1 MATVSSPSEK
11 AADMLQKLSLDSQ
24 TNTENSQSAK
34 KPVVD
39 SGNVSNGQI
48 QTSDRSAT
56 PLLPDPMDPTMWYA
70 NGYAPYY
77 YGGYDG
83 TANGWDDYSKYL
95 KPDGV
100 EMPHGVY
107 GGYGYAPY
115 GPYSPA
121 GTPVPTLGHDGQLY
135 GAQQYQYP
143 ASYYQPPTAPAKGD
157 ISTVAPADQPILSIE
172 TPNGKSNG
180 IANGSGIK
188 GNKGSTALKPTY
200 QNSSYNANSS
210 NGGGVYPG
218 GFPASGYVYDVSRSS
233 FPWIDASFYSDA
245 KTRPFSSTQYASS
258 ANGLPMSKNRNARSH
273 SQFMGYNNQRPLS
286 GLNTGNGY
294 MNKMYSNKFYN
305 QNAISYR
312 SGFYGSNVY
321 DSRTMGSGWFSVD
334 NKYKPRGRGNGF
346 GNYGNGNMDG
356 LNELSR
362 GPRAKSF
369 KNQKGVAPAAIK
381 GQDNLVTGTNG
392 STEDNPSADKDN
404 LLYNR
409 ADFPETYA
417 DAKFFVI
424 KSYSEDDVHKSIKYN
439 VWSSTQNGNK
449 KLDAAYHEAQKS
461 SGNCPI
467 FLLFSVNTSGQFV
480 GLAEMSGPVDFD
492 KNLEYWQQDKWLGC
506 FPVKW
511 HIVKDVPN
519 SVLKHITLENNENKP
534 VTNSR
539 DTQEVKLEQGLQLL
553 KIFKDYSSEQSLLDD
568 FNFYEDRQKKIQ
580 DKKAKQQ
587 LIQKQLREGKPTDDA
602 TKEGSNVEVTNQK
615 SIDVPSNITKNAA
628 PAVLTN
634 GDAKV
639 LENVATVK
647 AQEVSK
653 PVTVT
658 AKELVSNGVVN
669 GC

>member
-83 TANGWDDYSKYL
+83 TGNGWDDYSKYL

-294 MNKMYSNKFYN
+294 MNRMYSNKFYN

-634 GDAKV
+634 GDVKV